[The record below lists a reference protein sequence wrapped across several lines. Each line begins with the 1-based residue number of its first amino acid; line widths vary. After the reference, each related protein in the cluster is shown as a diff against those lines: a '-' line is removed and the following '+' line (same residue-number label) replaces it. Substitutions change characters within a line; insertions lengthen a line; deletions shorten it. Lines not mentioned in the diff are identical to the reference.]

1 MWETSFGRVLTID
14 QITILVIVRQWA
26 ILRPED
32 AWMSEGTSSAPD
44 RRLITAA
51 EAQFRRFG
59 YRRTTVDDITADA
72 GTGKGSLYLH
82 FESKQAVYMA
92 VVEASLERFVEAA
105 SKLLESGG
113 PVPVRLRALVE
124 LTIDHYG
131 SDELLYASLFGK
143 AGLVDGDV
151 ARMAADVQRQRIRQ
165 LLRELLALGREEGSV
180 RADIDV
186 DASAAVLFEIG
197 WAVVRRALEGDSE
210 IPLERALT
218 TLNQIVGLGLL
229 PRHP

>member
-1 MWETSFGRVLTID
+1 
-14 QITILVIVRQWA
+14 
-26 ILRPED
+26 
-32 AWMSEGTSSAPD
+32 MSEGNPAAPD
-44 RRLITAA
+44 RRLIAAA

-92 VVEASLERFVEAA
+92 VVEASLERFVESA
-105 SKLLESGG
+105 SRLLDGAG
-113 PVPVRLRALVE
+113 PIPSRLRSLVE
-124 LTIDHYG
+124 LTIQHYG
-131 SDELLYASLFGK
+131 EDELLRASLFGR

-151 ARMAADVQRQRIRQ
+151 ARRAADVQRTRIRSLLRQ
-165 LLRELLALGREEGSV
+165 LLSIGQREGSV
-180 RADIDV
+180 RSDIDV
-186 DASAAVLFEIG
+186 DAASAVLFEIG
-197 WAVVRRALEGDSE
+197 WAVVRSALESDSQ

-229 PRHP
+229 PRSQ

>member
-1 MWETSFGRVLTID
+1 
-14 QITILVIVRQWA
+14 
-26 ILRPED
+26 
-32 AWMSEGTSSAPD
+32 
-44 RRLITAA
+44 LITAA

-59 YRRTTVDDITADA
+59 YRRTTIDDITAEA

-92 VVEASLERFVEAA
+92 VVEASLERFVESA
-105 SKLLESGG
+105 SRLLEGPQ
-113 PVPVRLRALVE
+113 PVPARLRSLVE

-131 SDELLYASLFGK
+131 QDELLHASLFGQ

-151 ARMAADVQRQRIRQ
+151 AQMAADVQRARIRSLLRQ
-165 LLRELLALGREEGSV
+165 LLVAGQREGSV

-186 DASAAVLFEIG
+186 DVAAAVLFEIG
-197 WAVVRRALEGDSE
+197 WAVVRTALEGDSQ
-210 IPLERALT
+210 IPLDHALT

-229 PRHP
+229 PRSQ